1 MGDNRTTPQ
10 LIAMES
16 LQKQLF
22 NRAVALLG
30 AWHLSQAIDPRTV
43 QGTPASI
50 VQQFFV
56 ALTIVCIGTNNY
68 VASQY

>member
-1 MGDNRTTPQ
+1 MGDNRITPQ

-30 AWHLSQAIDPRTV
+30 AWHLSQAITPRTV
-43 QGTPASI
+43 QGTPTSI
-50 VQQFFV
+50 VQKFFI
-56 ALTIVCIGTNNY
+56 ALTAVYI
-68 VASQY
+68 